1 MRAHGLSRFPNPTPS
16 KGFSFGGQLNGNPK
30 SPAARANDAC
40 EHLLSLR
47 RAGLGGATASPTTS
61 PPGAVAADCLTSQ
74 PPCYTPRQLR
84 VAYDI
89 QPLLDRGIT
98 GRGQTVVLL
107 EFPPSAAGS
116 SSAVT
121 GVQVPASSDI
131 RQDLARFDGVFGLPA
146 ARLQIVNSRA
156 HAASPWL
163 ASIEEVED
171 TEIVHAVAPD
181 ASIREVLIPSSY
193 VASPGTVSA
202 AVVAALRLG
211 LTQGGVVSLSAGA
224 GEQCF
229 TPAEAAQVNSALQAA
244 QRDRVTVVVSTGDS
258 GVATTA
264 CPPET
269 GSAAV
274 KGVDLPASD
283 PLALAVGGTSLHAS
297 LTTGAYI
304 GESAWNIPLSA
315 GGPRAGGGGFS
326 RLFPRPTY
334 QDGIAGIGATRGVP
348 DVVGD
353 ADPRTGMALVIS
365 DGRQDNILIGAGG
378 ASAAAPLWASVI
390 ALADQYAGRD
400 LGFVNPAL
408 YRIGRSANYHHAF
421 HDVTTGT
428 NTMNLPTGTITGYQA
443 APGWDPATG
452 WGSPNTQMLIPLLA
466 RYVSP

>member
-1 MRAHGLSRFPNPTPS
+1 MQPRRPTHLASLTVLAALTTVLLGACGAGSPSSPAGAASTESASYRAELAYAQCMRAHGLSRFPNPTPS

-193 VASPGTVSA
+193 VASPGR
-202 AVVAALRLG
+202 VVAAVLLG
-211 LTQGGVVSLSAGA
+211 LCYVLLFGLT
-224 GEQCF
+224 
-229 TPAEAAQVNSALQAA
+229 
-244 QRDRVTVVVSTGDS
+244 
-258 GVATTA
+258 GVA
-264 CPPET
+264 ERDLVDVD
-269 GSAAV
+269 GLAA
-274 KGVDLPASD
+274 G
-283 PLALAVGGTSLHAS
+283 LAVS
-297 LTTGAYI
+297 
-304 GESAWNIPLSA
+304 
-315 GGPRAGGGGFS
+315 GPAFED
-326 RLFPRPTY
+326 RL
-334 QDGIAGIGATRGVP
+334 
-348 DVVGD
+348 
-353 ADPRTGMALVIS
+353 
-365 DGRQDNILIGAGG
+365 
-378 ASAAAPLWASVI
+378 
-390 ALADQYAGRD
+390 
-400 LGFVNPAL
+400 
-408 YRIGRSANYHHAF
+408 
-421 HDVTTGT
+421 
-428 NTMNLPTGTITGYQA
+428 
-443 APGWDPATG
+443 
-452 WGSPNTQMLIPLLA
+452 
-466 RYVSP
+466 